1 MNPFQ
6 NFQEQLND
14 LVKKLNC
21 SAEILY
27 SDSGLSGPVVGC
39 YKFGIDNSTGD
50 IYFKNDAGEW
60 ELIIV
65 GGGGGIFDAT
75 VEFSVNADPNTVGTT
90 FNPNTPHLTDVIYV
104 STIDA
109 SQWTWDGAMYNLYV
123 APYWDKI
130 GNIGTTAGTNFVGT
144 RDNQAL
150 VFKTNNIERARLL
163 TTGQLK
169 LANYT
174 TNAFAGTAVNTLSTD
189 SAGNII
195 QTATLGTKWDLSGNL
210 GNTALHF
217 LGTTDTRGLPIKT
230 NNILRASFGGT
241 TGVFTTFYDAVL
253 NGITAGQGAGNL
265 ANTVF
270 GASALASNTSG
281 TTNTVIGSTAMF
293 SNTSGRRNV
302 AIGEAALYSN
312 TTGSHNTVVGANA
325 VSGNPVNTTGSLN
338 TYMGYNVAKFQNGD
352 ANCAFG
358 VAALGG
364 SGGVRTAHNSVA
376 VGYQALFFAQSGSNI
391 AIGSQAGSSIL
402 TGTGNIFIGAQD
414 NQIDPGITT
423 GNYNVIIGN
432 EITGLSATLSNNIII
447 ADGQANIRLQINSAG
462 KAQMPTYGV
471 GTHSGSPAKLLA
483 VDSSGFVIETSVA
496 TSGFIDN
503 ETPSGTMD
511 SVNAT
516 FTLANSPI
524 AGSVHLY
531 LRGLRLKPGAG
542 YTISGTTITM
552 LIIPDSGDELIADYR
567 I

>member
-1 MNPFQ
+1 MTPYQ
-6 NFQEQLND
+6 NLQEQLNE

-50 IYFKNDAGEW
+50 IYYKNDSNEW

-75 VEFSVNADPNTVGTT
+75 VEFSVNADPNDPGTT
-90 FNPNTPHLTDVIYV
+90 FNPNTPQLTDVIYV

-109 SQWTWDGAMYNLYV
+109 SQWTWDGAIYNLYV
-123 APYWDKI
+123 APYWDKT

-174 TNAFAGTAVNTLSTD
+174 INAFTGTAVNTLSTD
-189 SAGNII
+189 AAGNII
-195 QTATLGTKWDLSGNL
+195 QSPALSTFWSVN
-210 GNTALHF
+210 GNTGLSAGVF
-217 LGTTDTRGLPIKT
+217 LGTTDNRAVLFKT
-230 NNILRASFGGT
+230 NNLTRASLGT
-241 TGVFTTFYDAVL
+241 TGTFTTFVDSVL
-253 NGITAGQGAGNL
+253 NGVNAGQGGGNQG
-265 ANTVF
+265 NTVF
-270 GASALASNTSG
+270 GASALALNTTG
-281 TTNTVIGSTAMF
+281 TTSVAIGASALT
-293 SNTSGRRNV
+293 SNLSGRRNV
-302 AIGEAALYSN
+302 AIGDLALGSN

-325 VSGNPVNTTGSLN
+325 VSGTPVNTTGSLN

-352 ANCAFG
+352 NNCAFG
-358 VAALGG
+358 AAAL
-364 SGGVRTAHNSVA
+364 SGFSGVRTATNSTA
-376 VGYQALFFAQSGSNI
+376 IGYQSLFNAQSGTNI
-391 AIGSQAGSSIL
+391 GLGSQAGSSIT
-402 TGTGNIFIGAQD
+402 TGTGNIFIG
-414 NQIDPGITT
+414 NQPNQNEPGIDT

-432 EITGLSATLSNNIII
+432 DLTGLSSSLSNNIII

-462 KAQMPTYGV
+462 KAQMPTYGI
-471 GTHSGSPAKLLA
+471 GTHTGTGTKLLA
-483 VDSSGFVIETSVA
+483 VDSSGFIIETPLT
-496 TSGFIDN
+496 TSGFVDN

-511 SVNAT
+511 SVNT
-516 FTLANSPI
+516 IFTLANTPI
-524 AGSVHLY
+524 VGSVHLY
-531 LRGLRLKPGAG
+531 LRGLRLKPGVG
-542 YTISGTTITM
+542 YTISDTTITM